1 MKYAILTPR
10 KVIMSVLDTA
20 NDFTTE
26 ITDEQAEQALALIA
40 DKKLPI
46 LFEGAITDRQSELV
60 AGNRFRWDE
69 ELGDW
74 VRSPI
79 PLRVPQSITAWQA
92 QAALKLTPLGD
103 GTLYDAVVA
112 ALAALPDGSEKV
124 VAQTAF
130 EKDAK
135 FVRSSP
141 TIAAIAGAL
150 GLSDAQVDDLFRLGD
165 SLTV

>member
-10 KVIMSVLDTA
+10 KTILRVLDVA
-20 NDFTTE
+20 NNRTIE

-40 DKKLPI
+40 DKKQAI
-46 LFEGAITDRQSELV
+46 LFDGAVTDRQSELA

-69 ELGDW
+69 ELNDW

-79 PLRVPQSITAWQA
+79 PLLVPKSITAWQA

-112 ALAALPDGSEKV
+112 ALAALPDGPEKV

-135 FVRSSP
+135 FVRDSP

-150 GLSDAQVDDLFRLGD
+150 GLSDAQVDDLFRLGAGL
-165 SLTV
+165 SV